1 MCFNPIRINSS
12 SISSRLMISNNVKE
26 DITKIVK
33 SLQDSSSLLKG
44 DSETFQN
51 KLKEQNVGF
60 VRMLLGALGESLL
73 GKILAGR
80 GKTRAGSGSKDL

>member
-1 MCFNPIRINSS
+1 
-12 SISSRLMISNNVKE
+12 MISNNVNE

-33 SLQDSSSLLKG
+33 SLKDSSLLLKG

-51 KLKEQNVGF
+51 KVKEQKVGF
-60 VRMLLGALGESLL
+60 VSMLLGTLGESLL

-80 GKTRAGSGSKDL
+80 GQTRAGSCSKDL